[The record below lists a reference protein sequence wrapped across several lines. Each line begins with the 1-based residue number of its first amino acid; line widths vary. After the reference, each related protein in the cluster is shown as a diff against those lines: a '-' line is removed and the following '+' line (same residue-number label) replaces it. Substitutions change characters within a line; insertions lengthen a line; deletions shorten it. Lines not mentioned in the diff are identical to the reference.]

1 MTTPKP
7 ATVHTQ
13 QANAPRNLGMDDRD
27 IDRARQGLIA
37 QHPTGVLE
45 GPLGVAWDASRHVL
59 LSDLRGGSVLRS
71 THDRRPGQ

>member
-13 QANAPRNLGMDDRD
+13 QANAPRDLGMDDRD
-27 IDRARQGLIA
+27 FDRARQGLIA

-45 GPLGVAWDASRHVL
+45 GPLGVAWAPRSRGTGFTPDALQHPPYR
-59 LSDLRGGSVLRS
+59 
-71 THDRRPGQ
+71 

>member
-13 QANAPRNLGMDDRD
+13 KANAPRDLGMDDRD

-45 GPLGVAWDASRHVL
+45 GPLGVAGCKPTR
-59 LSDLRGGSVLRS
+59 LRS
-71 THDRRPGQ
+71 RRCAT